1 MHEELSF
8 KGNKKDK
15 ILKFK
20 HVLIL
25 GNELK
30 MNKRKSKTVYSF
42 DTWDFSYMGV
52 RLKRI

>member
-1 MHEELSF
+1 MKNFLLRVT
-8 KGNKKDK
+8 KKDK
-15 ILKFK
+15 ALKFK

-42 DTWDFSYMGV
+42 DMGFFIYGCET
-52 RLKRI
+52 KERI